1 MTEHEITN
9 LLADKHSQDIFV
21 PQCKTG
27 STWFSN
33 VRKMDAWAIQKSWD
47 KPYSTAYE
55 IKISR
60 QDFTNDSKWMEY
72 LPYCNSFYFVCPHGV
87 IDKAETPEQAG
98 LMLVSKT
105 GTKLFTK
112 KKAPFRQVGIPVE
125 VLLYILMWRTKLIDD
140 MSGVSPR
147 ELAKAWLETEQEDKD
162 LGSWVGKKLY
172 EQYQSQVVK
181 VRDENSR
188 LRSQISN
195 LEDIKKFCEDLKI
208 YPSALSWTS
217 ESRLE
222 QEFKKKLLGC
232 DIVEI
237 SDKLNRAAAS
247 VQEIVD
253 NALCKSKEV

>member
-1 MTEHEITN
+1 
-9 LLADKHSQDIFV
+9 
-21 PQCKTG
+21 
-27 STWFSN
+27 
-33 VRKMDAWAIQKSWD
+33 
-47 KPYSTAYE
+47 
-55 IKISR
+55 
-60 QDFTNDSKWMEY
+60 
-72 LPYCNSFYFVCPHGV
+72 
-87 IDKAETPEQAG
+87 
-98 LMLVSKT
+98 
-105 GTKLFTK
+105 LFTK
-112 KKAPFRQVGIPVE
+112 KKAPFRQVDIPVE